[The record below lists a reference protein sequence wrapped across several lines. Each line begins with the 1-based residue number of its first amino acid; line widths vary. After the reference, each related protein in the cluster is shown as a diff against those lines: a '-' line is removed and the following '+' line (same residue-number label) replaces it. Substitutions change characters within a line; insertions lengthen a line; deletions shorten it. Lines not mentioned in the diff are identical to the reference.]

1 MIRKAAEERM
11 RTLRWLTR
19 LQGLARRVVQAWDEA
34 YEGAREEIHADLPL
48 VHHVQTIALPGRP
61 VTEKEYTDA
70 KTQVESLSKD
80 PSKRARMVWNQG
92 VVDRYERENAG
103 SVPSYVMELHV
114 VRLGD
119 VAIATNDFELY
130 TDFGIAIKA
139 RSPALQTF
147 VIQLAGPGTYVPTE
161 RAVRGGSYSAIV
173 QSNVVGPAGG
183 QVLVEP
189 TLEAINALWPG
200 P

>member
-1 MIRKAAEERM
+1 MH
-11 RTLRWLTR
+11 
-19 LQGLARRVVQAWDEA
+19 QVQ
-34 YEGAREEIHADLPL
+34 P
-48 VHHVQTIALPGRP
+48 IALPGRP
-61 VTEKEYTDA
+61 VTEKEYNDA
-70 KTQVESLSKD
+70 RKQVETLSKD

-92 VVDRYERENAG
+92 VVDRYERQQAG
-103 SVPSYVMELHV
+103 SVPSYEMELHV

-139 RSPALQTF
+139 RSRALQTF

-173 QSNVVGPAGG
+173 QSNVVGPEGG
-183 QVLVEP
+183 QVLVER